1 MAGLTGHLLI
11 PGPDRIVMPG
21 PDRIVMPGSDRIV
34 MPGSDRI
41 VMPGLTGHLSGIV
54 NPSSRALTRDLQ

>member
-1 MAGLTGHLLI
+1 MPDQVGH
-11 PGPDRIVMPG
+11 DVRV
-21 PDRIVMPGSDRIV
+21 IV